1 MVLFKGDAPVQIN
14 ESSWEHW
21 CRVLEHTLTC
31 INFDYCDH
39 CCDPSPKKQA
49 EIHEQQIAMFEGVW
63 CDKHNRTFHTYF
75 DGEKCCPTCLYDE
88 YTSKPHPASPYEGAI

>member
-1 MVLFKGDAPVQIN
+1 MVLFKGDVPIQIN

-63 CDKHNRTFHTYF
+63 CEKHDKKFTTYI
-75 DGEKCCPTCLYDE
+75 DGRQECESCLAQAQMDNPY
-88 YTSKPHPASPYEGAI
+88 PASPHAGRI